1 MPQSHCQPVPG
12 RCGRNSLSS
21 VTAVFLAAAV
31 TAGFLTTSMGAAAAA
46 PAPVLPALMVTE
58 IAPDNTGY
66 DNFEFFEVLNT
77 TGTDISVGTAGAQLS
92 YTYTDSDDQS
102 RDVPLSVP
110 DGTVIRPGQA
120 TVFWVQ
126 YQTATVDTAGRTDA
140 DFRSYYA
147 SLDGT
152 APGGYPLVRVSGQ
165 AGLANGGERGIRV
178 SDNAGQSISWSYYP
192 AGSTGIDVSAHFRPG
207 DGGTPALRVLGSGV
221 PTPGAVDPAAL
232 EPAGPAPGPA
242 PSEPQPTPA
251 PAEPVPVPSPTGA
264 PAEPNPAEG
273 AELQI
278 TELLVDSPNV
288 GGSDGY
294 EFIEVYN
301 PTSRAINF
309 GDYQLRYLYP
319 LEDLSNSSITDWPA
333 SPGNVSIPAGGTLV
347 FWIKNGPND
356 GMDAEEFN
364 RIYGT
369 TLAAGT
375 DIVEIHTGGMAN
387 GSARGIEI
395 TTKSGIPVNRAY
407 YNLGGTKDVAAGQG
421 LQYAADAKDR
431 TRQALL
437 GNAAPTPGAVS
448 GQQAANPLQV
458 LPLDGSAPEITD
470 ATSSTFSAGTELTI
484 AAEARDN
491 SIVRSLTLY
500 LKSSADQDFTAIN
513 LQAANPGTPSSLQ
526 FTHKVAA
533 ADLTGKKWYEY
544 YLVASDGGSTSQT
557 QLRRINAEGAD
568 NAPVRL
574 NLEEGQFVSG
584 TTTVAAAADQYPSPV
599 QLDIDGTTV
608 ESTDPALEDEPVFA
622 FEAAGVDTFF
632 RNGVLAGE
640 DILHIFDDGIYEGYE
655 TITVSVPLSKVSP
668 GQDTVLSVYSGTKA
682 APEID
687 PDENND
693 DFQIKNLR
701 MILPDGRTL
710 YPAGYTDPN
719 RVLNMGDSA
728 GKLDFFDAS
737 FTIPENAFTAR
748 SYAWDTTAVPDGGH
762 NVSAEIP
769 GYSLIRT
776 VRVDNTAPELTTT
789 IEEGQD
795 YQGAFTID
803 ASASDAGSGV
813 DSISAL
819 LDGETIPLPYET
831 SSLTLQAG
839 SHDLAISGQDKV
851 GNIAQKTIRFTTPVE
866 QPSAEELSPAD
877 NTAVDGGPVTLS
889 ARVTDPSADHLD
901 VCFRE
906 GYRLAPGTSS
916 VASYRGTTSTAAG
929 LDRSAKTLLD
939 ERELQ
944 KITGSDGVESEVSSS
959 SEFPYQLFEVTVPPN
974 AGTDYTARLEWTGS
988 ANPDAKVLMYVLNR
1002 TSGAWEEVDRHVT
1015 TGASGSSA
1023 FDLTAMVPAAEHE
1036 AEGKIQVLIQ
1046 HSEGFAG
1053 ADRSTRSTVVEPAHS
1068 EDTPRNEYDFTLG
1081 WESDTQYYNET
1092 FYEHQLNIHR
1102 YFLNRRDDL
1111 NLQYVFHTGDIVD
1124 ESDKQYQWENADAA
1138 YRQLD
1143 QAGLPYGVLAG
1154 NHDVGHKTGDYGAF
1168 SNWFGAGRFNQ
1179 NPWYGGT
1186 YQDNRGHYDL
1196 ITAGGIDFIM
1206 LYMGWGPADKEIDW
1220 MNSVLEKYPERTAV
1234 LNLHEYL
1241 LTTGGLGPVPQRI
1254 QNEVVAANPN
1264 VAMVFSGHYHDAY
1277 TRVDEFD
1284 DDGDGTTD
1292 RKVHQILFD
1301 YQGLPEGGQGF
1312 LRLLHFDNAAGDVTA
1327 RTYSPSL
1334 DQYNSNDP
1342 SLEPHHQEFTMSY
1355 ADLGIEVRTKEL
1367 ATDAFSVDI
1376 LSTADISCQTGVESG
1391 SLVTATWADPGEGER
1406 GWYVETRDPHG
1417 AVHYSPV
1424 NLLSF
1429 NQGPVPG
1436 PTDPADPVD
1445 PGNGNDGGTGNG
1457 GGTTPGPGT
1466 GGMGQAPDTSGPG
1479 TNTGSADPGQAGG
1492 ILPSAAS
1499 DTSNGSGALA
1509 ATGVQR
1515 GWMLA
1520 AGAGLL
1526 LMAAGTVLRFAKR
1539 GRAAGN

>member
-1 MPQSHCQPVPG
+1 
-12 RCGRNSLSS
+12 
-21 VTAVFLAAAV
+21 
-31 TAGFLTTSMGAAAAA
+31 
-46 PAPVLPALMVTE
+46 MVTE

-92 YTYTDSDDQS
+92 YTYADSDDRS
-102 RDVPLSVP
+102 RDVLLEVP
-110 DGTVIRPGQA
+110 DGTVIKAGQA
-120 TVFWVQ
+120 AVFWVQ
-126 YQTATVDTAGRTDA
+126 YQTATVDTASKTDA
-140 DFRSYYA
+140 EFRAYYA
-147 SLDGT
+147 SLTGSAST
-152 APGGYPLVRVSGQ
+152 EYPLVRVSGQ

-178 SDNAGQSISWSYYP
+178 SDTAGRSISWSYYP
-192 AGSTGIDVSAHFRPG
+192 AGSTGIDVSAHF
-207 DGGTPALRVLGSGV
+207 GSGDSGGGALQLFSSGA
-221 PTPGAVDPAAL
+221 PTPGIVDPAAL
-232 EPAGPAPGPA
+232 EPTGPAPEPT
-242 PSEPQPTPA
+242 PTEPQPTPT
-251 PAEPVPVPSPTGA
+251 PTEPEPDPSPTGT
-264 PAEPNPAEG
+264 PADPKTAAG

-278 TELLVDSPNV
+278 TELLADSPNV
-288 GGSDGY
+288 GGSDGF
-294 EFIEVYN
+294 EFVEVYN
-301 PTSRAINF
+301 PTSQAINF
-309 GDYQLRYLYP
+309 SDYQLRYLYP
-319 LEDLSNSSITDWPA
+319 LEDLSNSSVTDWPA
-333 SPGNVSIPAGGTLV
+333 TPGDVAIPAGGTLV

-356 GMDAEEFN
+356 GLGADEFN

-369 TLAAGT
+369 SLAAGT
-375 DIVEIHTGGMAN
+375 NIVEIHTGGMAN

-421 LQYAADAKDR
+421 LQYTADPEDR

-437 GNAAPTPGAVS
+437 GNAAPTPGSVS

-458 LPLDGSAPEITD
+458 LPIDGAAPEITD
-470 ATSSTFSAGTELTI
+470 ATASTFNAGTELSI
-484 AAEARDN
+484 EAEAKDD

-513 LQAANPGTPSSLQ
+513 LQATNTGIPSSLQ
-526 FTHKVAA
+526 FTHKVAT

-544 YLVASDGGSTSQT
+544 YLAASDGTTTSRT
-557 QLRRINAEGAD
+557 ELRRINAEGVD

-574 NLEEGQFVSG
+574 NLEDGQFVSG
-584 TTTVAAAADQYPSPV
+584 TTTVAAAADQFPSPV
-599 QLDIDGTTV
+599 QLGIDGTVV
-608 ESTDPALEDEPVFA
+608 ESTVPALEDEPVFA
-622 FEAAGVDTFF
+622 FEAGGVDTFF

-640 DILHIFDDGIYEGYE
+640 DVLHIFDDGIYEGYE
-655 TITVSVPLSKVSP
+655 TITVPVPLSKVSP
-668 GQDTVLSVYSGTKA
+668 GRDTVLSVYSGTKA

-719 RVLNMGDSA
+719 QVLNMGDSA

-737 FTIPENAFTAR
+737 FTVPENAFTAR

-762 NVSAEIP
+762 TVSAEIP
-769 GYSLIRT
+769 GSSLTRT
-776 VRVDNTAPELTTT
+776 VSVDNTAPALATT
-789 IEEGQD
+789 IEDGRD
-795 YQGAFTID
+795 YQGVFTID

-813 DSISAL
+813 DSISAV
-819 LDGETIPLPYET
+819 LDGETIQLPYET

-839 SHDLAISGQDKV
+839 SHDLAITGEDKA
-851 GNIAQKTIRFTTPVE
+851 GNIAERTIRFTTPVE
-866 QPSAEELSPAD
+866 QPSADGLSPAD
-877 NTAVDGGPVTLS
+877 NTAIDGGPVTLS
-889 ARVTDPSADHLD
+889 ARVTDPSADRLD

-906 GYRLAPGTSS
+906 GYRLTPGTSS
-916 VASYRGTTSTAAG
+916 MASYSGTTSTAAG

-939 ERELQ
+939 QGELQ
-944 KITGSDGVESEVSSS
+944 KILGSDGIESAVSSS
-959 SEFPYQLFEVTVPPN
+959 SEFPYQLFEVTVPPG
-974 AGTDYTARLEWTGS
+974 AGTDYTARLKWTGS
-988 ANPDAKVLMYVLNR
+988 ANPEAKVLMYVLNR
-1002 TSGAWEEVDRHVT
+1002 TTGAWEEVDRHVT
-1015 TGASGSSA
+1015 TSGAAGAAA
-1023 FDLTAMVPAAEHE
+1023 FDLTAMVPAADHT
-1036 AEGKIQVLIQ
+1036 ADGKMQVLIQ

-1053 ADRSTRSTVVEPAHS
+1053 ADRSTRSTAVAPAHPQ
-1068 EDTPRNEYDFTLG
+1068 DTPRNDYDFTLG

-1092 FYEHQLNIHR
+1092 FYDHQLNIHK
-1102 YFLNRRDDL
+1102 YFLDRRDDL

-1143 QAGLPYGVLAG
+1143 EAGLPYGVLAG

-1168 SNWFGAGRFNQ
+1168 SNWFGAKRFSQ

-1206 LYMGWGPADKEIDW
+1206 LYMGWGPADEEIDW
-1220 MNSVLEKYPERTAV
+1220 MNSILEKYPERTAV

-1264 VAMVFSGHYHDAY
+1264 VYMVFSGHYHDAY

-1284 DDGDGTTD
+1284 DDGDGTAD
-1292 RKVHQILFD
+1292 RKVQQILFD

-1312 LRLLHFDNAAGDVTA
+1312 LRLLHFDNAAGNVTA

-1334 DQYNSNDP
+1334 DQYNSTDP
-1342 SLEPHHQEFTMSY
+1342 SLEPQHQEFTMSY
-1355 ADLGIEVRTKEL
+1355 ADLGIEIRAKEL
-1367 ATDAFSVDI
+1367 ATDAFSVDV
-1376 LSTADISCQTGVESG
+1376 LTTADISCQTEVESG
-1391 SLVTATWADPGEGER
+1391 SVVTAAWATPGEGGR

-1424 NLLSF
+1424 NLLAL
-1429 NQGPVPG
+1429 NPGPVPD
-1436 PTDPADPVD
+1436 PTDPADPPVPGD
-1445 PGNGNDGGTGNG
+1445 GNGTGDGNG
-1457 GGTTPGPGT
+1457 GGQTPGT
-1466 GGMGQAPDTSGPG
+1466 GTGGTGTGGTGTGGTGQAPGTSGPG
-1479 TNTGSADPGQAGG
+1479 TAGAGTDSGSGDSGPAGSN
-1492 ILPSAAS
+1492 PSAA
-1499 DTSNGSGALA
+1499 DPDAANGKGTLA

-1520 AGAGLL
+1520 AGAGALL
-1526 LMAAGTVLRFAKR
+1526 IAAGVVLRFAKR
-1539 GRAAGN
+1539 GRAAQH